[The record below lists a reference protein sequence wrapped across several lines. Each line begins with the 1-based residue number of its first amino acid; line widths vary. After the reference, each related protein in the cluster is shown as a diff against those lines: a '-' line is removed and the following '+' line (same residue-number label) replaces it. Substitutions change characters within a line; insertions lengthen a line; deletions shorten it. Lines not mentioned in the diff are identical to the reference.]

1 MRRVRSLRSEEK
13 RKNNRRWRRRR
24 RRRMRQVHL
33 VSTLCVAATTAS
45 IPTNTDLQSH
55 IPISAPR
62 YTCNHDYLHSSQ
74 LCICAPHPPSSMN
87 PGGSGG
93 LSLSSNAGNHHN
105 VQHVIPPAQSRP
117 VQGFGVVEPSK
128 GQPLPHLDRA
138 SISRRRA
145 TPCDPIFETTPVP
158 PSRRS
163 RCSIPFVPRPVS
175 PPFFFFFFFFIKSG
189 LGTATSTRNA
199 SSSSVL
205 LFAWFSGVAA
215 AAP

>member
-13 RKNNRRWRRRR
+13 RKNNRRWRRR
-24 RRRMRQVHL
+24 MRQVHL
-33 VSTLCVAATTAS
+33 VSTLCVAAITAS

-117 VQGFGVVEPSK
+117 VEGTAPTSPRPSLHLAT
-128 GQPLPHLDRA
+128 PRDAVRPHLRDDPSPAQPKVKVQHPVRPPPRIAPLLLLHQVRA
-138 SISRRRA
+138 WYSYIHTKRVLIICPSFRLVFRRR
-145 TPCDPIFETTPVP
+145 
-158 PSRRS
+158 
-163 RCSIPFVPRPVS
+163 
-175 PPFFFFFFFFIKSG
+175 SG
-189 LGTATSTRNA
+189 CTMTCR
-199 SSSSVL
+199 
-205 LFAWFSGVAA
+205 
-215 AAP
+215 